1 MQTVSELILH
11 NYDFSNFAEKVR
23 LVLGYKGLAWRSV
36 TIPPVMPKPMLT
48 PLTGGYRRTPVLQ
61 VGADVWC
68 DTRLILRELE
78 RRQPLPTLYPPACAA
93 LADAVV
99 YWAEH
104 RVVRPVALYMSGM
117 NQDVLPPALA
127 ADRARMRGLPEPAP
141 EVVRRA
147 AQRHAPLVRVLFA
160 RIEQMLSEGRAWVAG
175 PATSEADFAV
185 YHAVWLLTA
194 PSPLLAHE
202 VAAFPALTAFM
213 ARMRAFGHGRSI
225 DMDAA
230 EALQVARD
238 AVPAAPRASAPF
250 PEDPPLGAVVRVR
263 ADDHAQDPITGELVQ
278 IDADEIALRR
288 SDPQAGDVVVH
299 FPRVGYELRAA

>member
-1 MQTVSELILH
+1 
-11 NYDFSNFAEKVR
+11 
-23 LVLGYKGLAWRSV
+23 
-36 TIPPVMPKPMLT
+36 
-48 PLTGGYRRTPVLQ
+48 
-61 VGADVWC
+61 
-68 DTRLILRELE
+68 
-78 RRQPLPTLYPPACAA
+78 
-93 LADAVV
+93 
-99 YWAEH
+99 
-104 RVVRPVALYMSGM
+104 
-117 NQDVLPPALA
+117 
-127 ADRARMRGLPEPAP
+127 
-141 EVVRRA
+141 
-147 AQRHAPLVRVLFA
+147 LVRVLFA

-175 PATSEADFAV
+175 PAISEADFAV

-213 ARMRAFGHGRSI
+213 ARMRAFGHGRPTG
-225 DMDAA
+225 MEAA